1 MYEWDDILIVG
12 DSWCSERDSLDH
24 WPNLLLKELTGVS
37 AGIPRGQGFPGCS
50 WWSIRNKL
58 FDELKINPAK
68 VIIIIH
74 TESTRIPSDDNSPM
88 TVNMAFRTVTVKGR
102 WNTQKKELRARAA
115 AEYYSHLYSANF
127 HMWAER
133 KWFEELDNFLI
144 SHENANKFKSTSTNL
159 PWVKNPVCYI
169 DNKRIHVLI
178 DPYDVKNNSGDMVL
192 DVTYIKAPNKFV
204 KGTSLV
210 DFGDTELEINDAMA
224 EELVN
229 LAIIMSTE
237 IVESSRLSTKINT
250 GPLES

>member
-1 MYEWDDILIVG
+1 MYSWDDILIVG
-12 DSWCSERDSLDH
+12 DSWCSERDNLDC
-24 WPNLLLKELTGVS
+24 WPNLLLKELTGIS
-37 AGIPRGQGFPGCS
+37 TGIPRGQGFPGCS

-102 WNTQKKELRARAA
+102 WDTQKKELRARAA

-144 SHENANKFKSTSTNL
+144 SHENAKIIHLYGHRTI
-159 PWVKNPVCYI
+159 I
-169 DNKRIHVLI
+169 DNSYEFKMGITVERHLYHYLAQNTQDTAYPNHMNITHNRKLALCLKDMI
-178 DPYDVKNNSGDMVL
+178 LNYSGHGYVHR
-192 DVTYIKAPNKFV
+192 
-204 KGTSLV
+204 
-210 DFGDTELEINDAMA
+210 E
-224 EELVN
+224 
-229 LAIIMSTE
+229 
-237 IVESSRLSTKINT
+237 RLFEK
-250 GPLES
+250 

>member
-37 AGIPRGQGFPGCS
+37 TGIPRGQGFPGCS

-102 WNTQKKELRARAA
+102 WDTQKKELRARAA

-144 SHENANKFKSTSTNL
+144 SHENAKIIHLYGHRTI
-159 PWVKNPVCYI
+159 I
-169 DNKRIHVLI
+169 DNSYEFKMGITVERHLYHYFAQNTQDIAYPNHMNITHNHKLALCLKDMI
-178 DPYDVKNNSGDMVL
+178 LNYSGHGYVHR
-192 DVTYIKAPNKFV
+192 
-204 KGTSLV
+204 
-210 DFGDTELEINDAMA
+210 E
-224 EELVN
+224 
-229 LAIIMSTE
+229 
-237 IVESSRLSTKINT
+237 RLFEK
-250 GPLES
+250 

>member
-144 SHENANKFKSTSTNL
+144 SHENAKIIHLYGHRTT
-159 PWVKNPVCYI
+159 I
-169 DNKRIHVLI
+169 DNSYEFRMGVT
-178 DPYDVKNNSGDMVL
+178 VKSHLFYYFERNTENIKYPNHMDIINNH
-192 DVTYIKAPNKFV
+192 K
-204 KGTSLV
+204 
-210 DFGDTELEINDAMA
+210 
-224 EELVN
+224 
-229 LAIIMSTE
+229 LA
-237 IVESSRLSTKINT
+237 L
-250 GPLES
+250 